1 MQNEILVRLV
11 QEYQQDIYRFCLQL
25 TQNKIEAEDLF
36 QDAFLKAVQLR
47 HKLDDG
53 DINSQEVMRR
63 NRNYIMGIAANL
75 WKNKY
80 RVEQRRK
87 QLIPQCSYEEQMVEP
102 RSEENLEND
111 MIKQE
116 AISCM
121 RRQAAKL
128 PEKYQIV
135 ISMFYTVQMSV
146 EEISHVLHIPK
157 GTVKSRLHNARKQLR
172 EGMEAE
178 GYEIEF

>member
-1 MQNEILVRLV
+1 MQNEILIRLV

-53 DINSQEVMRR
+53 GIQSQEIMRK
-63 NRNYIMGIAANL
+63 NRNYVMGIAANL

-87 QLIPQCSYEEQMVEP
+87 QLIPQCSYEEQLTEP
-102 RSEENLEND
+102 RSEENLEKD
-111 MIKQE
+111 IIKQE
-116 AISCM
+116 AIACIHFSNWT
-121 RRQAAKL
+121 RKL
-128 PEKYQIV
+128 PVYYK
-135 ISMFYTVQMSV
+135 
-146 EEISHVLHIPK
+146 
-157 GTVKSRLHNARKQLR
+157 
-172 EGMEAE
+172 
-178 GYEIEF
+178 